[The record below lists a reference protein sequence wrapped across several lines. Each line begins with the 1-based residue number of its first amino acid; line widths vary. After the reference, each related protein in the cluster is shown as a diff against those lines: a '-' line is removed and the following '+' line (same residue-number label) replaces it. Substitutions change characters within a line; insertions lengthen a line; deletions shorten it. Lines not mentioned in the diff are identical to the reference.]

1 MAENV
6 IKNNVNSQ
14 TYKDFTNQYVDDRIV
29 HTHAKDGK
37 VFFSGTLPP
46 PNRLNVSSSVNGE
59 IGITFMLR
67 KHKLV
72 TELLERWE
80 SPRSGQG
87 NGR

>member
-37 VFFSGTLPP
+37 VFFQAHSPP
-46 PNRLNVSSSVNGE
+46 P
-59 IGITFMLR
+59 TD
-67 KHKLV
+67 
-72 TELLERWE
+72 
-80 SPRSGQG
+80 
-87 NGR
+87 

>member
-46 PNRLNVSSSVNGE
+46 QQIECFLKR
-59 IGITFMLR
+59 
-67 KHKLV
+67 
-72 TELLERWE
+72 
-80 SPRSGQG
+80 
-87 NGR
+87 